1 MKFTHKTVLV
11 SFFSAMLVCG
21 RQPHMIRPKVSKT
34 SLVRAFSGGSAVF
47 TEAPRS
53 YELPV
58 AHQHAPPPPVPTP
71 PRFAHRMAVVLRL
84 ANLAF
89 LLTICLGMSPV
100 QLRLMCNV
108 TRVPLHAVAFVV
120 LIAALVDD
128 EYARLAPSLRHV
140 AAVIA
145 ACVAA
150 QFADVATIA
159 LACAA
164 VLSWPVHTYDLASAC
179 AWTVAWA
186 FPIGML
192 SRVSSVEFI
201 CVIATAV
208 VLAVEA
214 VAEQK
219 LPTPPSR
226 LAKEVVAE
234 LCTVALLALPRVAR
248 DPATLCV
255 K

>member
-1 MKFTHKTVLV
+1 
-11 SFFSAMLVCG
+11 
-21 RQPHMIRPKVSKT
+21 MIRPKVSKT

-47 TEAPRS
+47 TEAPRH
-53 YELPV
+53 YDLPV
-58 AHQHAPPPPVPTP
+58 THQQAAPPPPAPAP
-71 PRFAHRMAVVLRL
+71 PRFAHRVAVVLRL

-89 LLTICLGMSPV
+89 LLTVCLGTPFV
-100 QLRLMCNV
+100 PLRLMCHV
-108 TRVPLHAVAFVV
+108 TRAPLHTAAFAV
-120 LIAALVDD
+120 LTAALVDD
-128 EYARLAPSLRHV
+128 EYARLAPALRHV
-140 AAVIA
+140 AAILA

-192 SRVSSVEFI
+192 MGVSSVELI

-208 VLAVEA
+208 VLAVEG

-219 LPTPPSR
+219 LPTPTSR

-234 LCTVALLALPRVAR
+234 LCIVALLALPRVAR
-248 DPATLCV
+248 DPAKLCV
-255 K
+255 Q